1 MTGTRSSAAVLLAG
15 LLAEVAAG
23 CAAGA
28 APPKLPGGPWAP
40 DPGGAAHFESATAAC
55 RGVRTLTAEI
65 SVRGRVGGQRLRG
78 RVLAGFERGGSV
90 RLEAPAPFGAPVF
103 ILSARANR
111 GTLWLPRDRRI
122 LRDAPVA
129 DVLDAIVG
137 LRRSSDDL
145 LGLLSGCLAG
155 RMPAAAAA
163 ADVRRNGEGWLMVSL
178 PDDTTAFL
186 KQEGS
191 IWRLLAGHRE
201 DPAGASSWSASYERF
216 VGAFPGVVRLSTARP
231 GSDAS
236 PDALLS
242 LEVSQRETNTAIDA
256 RAFDALAAP
265 DAVPMTLDELRR
277 TGPLA
282 DRTDALAD
290 RTGTPGSGT

>member
-1 MTGTRSSAAVLLAG
+1 VTRTRTPAAVLAAG
-15 LLAEVAAG
+15 LLAAVASG
-23 CAAGA
+23 CATGA
-28 APPKLPGGPWAP
+28 APPTLPGGPWVP
-40 DPGGAAHFESATAAC
+40 DPLGAAPFESATAAC

-90 RLEAPAPFGAPVF
+90 RLEAPAPFGAPIF
-103 ILSARANR
+103 ILTARANR

-145 LGLLSGCLAG
+145 LGLLSGCLTAG
-155 RMPAAAAA
+155 MPAAAI
-163 ADVRRNGEGWLMVSL
+163 DVQRNGQGWLMVSL
-178 PDDTTAFL
+178 PDATTAFL
-186 KQEGS
+186 MQEGS
-191 IWRLLAGHRE
+191 TWRLLAGHHD

-216 VGAFPGVVRLSTARP
+216 AGAFPELVRLSTARP

-242 LEVSQRETNTAIDA
+242 LDVSQRDTNTAIDA

-265 DAVPMTLDELRR
+265 DAATMTLDELRR

-282 DRTDALAD
+282 DRA
-290 RTGTPGSGT
+290 GTPGNGT